1 MQSILL
7 IIALII
13 LLCIVANRF
22 SNKFGMPVLLLFMLL
37 GIAFGVDGFF
47 GFEFDNYVVINRVGK
62 LKAFCSNTKK
72 FSK

>member
-47 GFEFDNYVVINRVGK
+47 GFEFDNYELTGRV
-62 LKAFCSNTKK
+62 C
-72 FSK
+72 

>member
-37 GIAFGVDGFF
+37 GIAFGVDGFLVLNLIIMSLRA
-47 GFEFDNYVVINRVGK
+47 GSVR
-62 LKAFCSNTKK
+62 
-72 FSK
+72 